1 MSYKQRVDVNSLLG
15 INGLGVLVRGADAI
29 NNSIY
34 NILSC
39 LLGTRAYQP
48 LYGSML
54 PHYIWDQVNV
64 ATAQKIRIA
73 AIQALE
79 NYEPDILLDI
89 SRTRI
94 EPLSTGTGY
103 DVTIAYVLREDNTT
117 GNARFAFDRG
127 N

>member
-15 INGLGVLVRGADAI
+15 INGLGVLVKGVDAV

-48 LYGSML
+48 QYGSML
-54 PHYIWDQVNV
+54 PHYIWDQVNP

-79 NYEPDILLDI
+79 NYEPDIILDI
-89 SRTRI
+89 SRTVI
-94 EPLSTGTGY
+94 VPLERGDGY
-103 DVTIAYVLREDNTT
+103 DVTIAYILREDNTT
-117 GNARFAFDRG
+117 GNVRFSFDRG